1 MATTLQTI
9 TLCFLR
15 DDGIMERVHLTHHT
29 LSEAREVAESV
40 LRCGAGLYSQV
51 EIHEADRLIE
61 ILENTFA

>member
-1 MATTLQTI
+1 
-9 TLCFLR
+9 
-15 DDGIMERVHLTHHT
+15 MERVHLTHHT